1 MCPLDPARF
10 LFFAVDERFAGADNL
25 AFFPQRPLSVF
36 ACKQI
41 LIALAD
47 QVYRIIK
54 AGPSGHRPIYRDEAA
69 VEVFKI
75 NVIRQVLHQGGEQ
88 LALFRQSQFGAA
100 SFGDVPG
107 DTDDP

>member
-1 MCPLDPARF
+1 M
-10 LFFAVDERFAGADNL
+10 VAGADDL
-25 AFFPQRPLSVF
+25 AFILQRPLRVF
-36 ACKQI
+36 ARKQI

-47 QVYRIIK
+47 QLYRIVQ

-75 NVIRQVLHQGGEQ
+75 NVIRQMLHQRGEQ
-88 LALFRQSQFGAA
+88 LALFRQSQLGGA
-100 SFGDVPG
+100 SLGDVPG